1 MTTALVITTY
11 NAPLDLKCTLLSVAR
26 QTVMPDEIIIAD
38 DGSREPTREMIE
50 SFRPIF
56 GDRLV
61 HVWQP
66 DEGFQL
72 SRIRNRAIAAA
83 KSDYIIMIDGDMILD
98 RRFIAEHLRN
108 ARSGYYVAGLRSM
121 LDPKVSDRLRNNEFR
136 GPLTWYSAPMSL
148 RLHSIHA
155 SWLTRFFVKH
165 HGKSVRQLIG
175 ANMAFWRDDA
185 IRANGFDESF
195 TQWGEEEREFAIRL
209 NNLGIRRRTMVFSG
223 IQFHLYHPSRKD
235 EESLARNGDR
245 LRATLASGATRC
257 ERGIDQYL

>member
-1 MTTALVITTY
+1 
-11 NAPLDLKCTLLSVAR
+11 
-26 QTVMPDEIIIAD
+26 MPDEIIIAD

-155 SWLTRFFVKH
+155 SWLTRFLVKH

-209 NNLGIRRRTMVFSG
+209 NNLGIRRRTMVFCG